1 MLFQL
6 LILQNTLT
14 IQTLLRKSIKMVTTS
29 NKPTPLA
36 GKPAPRPDTT
46 AAKITRFAVGSIFGL
61 LFIGMCFIMLSAAL
75 KGPDTVAT
83 TGVTGPVGLVDK
95 APVERLKIGDN
106 APDFR
111 LTQLGG
117 EPVQLSKLRGKTVLV
132 NFWASWCDP
141 CKDEM
146 PILQRFY
153 QKYKNQDVV
162 FLAVNVRDSA
172 DNAKSYFKTNNL
184 TMPVLVDQTGAVPG
198 GYRVTGYPETY
209 LIDKNGKIGEFHIG
223 PIITDADLETKMQ
236 KVLRQ
241 TTKV

>member
-1 MLFQL
+1 M
-6 LILQNTLT
+6 
-14 IQTLLRKSIKMVTTS
+14 SS
-29 NKPTPLA
+29 NKPTTSA

-46 AAKITRFAVGSIFGL
+46 AAKVARFAVGSIFGI
-61 LFIGMCFIMLSAAL
+61 LFIGLCFIMLSAAL
-75 KGPDTVAT
+75 KGPDTVAVQ
-83 TGVTGPVGLVDK
+83 GVTGPVGLVNK
-95 APVERLKIGDN
+95 GAPERLKIGDP

-111 LTQLGG
+111 LAQLGG

-172 DNAKSYFKTNNL
+172 DAAKSYFKNNNL
-184 TMPVLVDQTGAVPG
+184 TMPVLMDLTGDVPG
-198 GYRVTGYPETY
+198 GYRVTAYPETY
-209 LIDKNGKIGEFHIG
+209 LVDKNGKIGEFHIG
-223 PIITDADLETKMQ
+223 PILTDADLETKMQ
-236 KVLRQ
+236 AVLKA
-241 TTKV
+241 TT